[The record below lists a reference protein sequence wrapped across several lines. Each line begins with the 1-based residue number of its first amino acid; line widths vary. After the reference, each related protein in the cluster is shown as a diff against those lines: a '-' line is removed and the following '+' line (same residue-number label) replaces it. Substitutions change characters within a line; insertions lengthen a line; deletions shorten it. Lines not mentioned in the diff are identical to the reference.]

1 MTQNKARS
9 IKNWIKRMG
18 FKLTK
23 KHVSSVNSKRINY
36 YTLDNFGVY
45 EEISS
50 SPTKTSGTVP
60 AGKKQKFISWTP
72 WGVDFEINSVR
83 DLSRAYA
90 EFLNYNPDVAVN

>member
-1 MTQNKARS
+1 MTPNKAQS
-9 IKNWIKRMG
+9 IKTWIKRMG

-23 KHVSSVNSKRINY
+23 RHVSTAQSKKINY

-50 SPTKTSGTVP
+50 PAKPSRNVSPV
-60 AGKKQKFISWTP
+60 KKQRFISWTP

>member
-1 MTQNKARS
+1 MTPSKALL
-9 IKNWIKRMG
+9 IKTWIKRMG

-23 KHVSSVNSKRINY
+23 KHVSTSQSKKINY

-50 SPTKTSGTVP
+50 SSKTAKSESPV
-60 AGKKQKFISWTP
+60 KRQRFISWTP
-72 WGVDFEINSVR
+72 WGIDFEINSVR

-90 EFLNYNPDVAVN
+90 EFLNYNPDVAVG